1 MFVRYYVELPHDL
14 GALETALL
22 SAPNDVI
29 PSIAR
34 RADEQGQHLLAEVG
48 FAIEGHR
55 VSKRVEIEVG
65 PAVQSKTKTWLP
77 ISWHA
82 TGTRG
87 LFPVLEG
94 DLELAP
100 LSLHRTQLSLSA
112 RYQPPLGLAGRTVD
126 RALLSRV
133 AEATIKD
140 FVDRVAQAIE
150 ARVPTP
156 RIA

>member
-1 MFVRYYVELPHDL
+1 MFVRYYVELPHTL
-14 GALETALL
+14 SALETALL
-22 SAPNDVI
+22 SAPADVI
-29 PSIAR
+29 PAIAR
-34 RADEQGQHLLAEVG
+34 SADERGQHLLTEVG

-55 VSKRVEIEVG
+55 VSKKVEIEVG
-65 PAVQSKTKTWLP
+65 APVQSTTKTWLP

-82 TGTRG
+82 TGARG

-150 ARVPTP
+150 ARLAS
-156 RIA
+156 RRMA